1 MTDDIITIDKSKL
14 LLSRDKAGELVLKK
28 DAEAELRK
36 VLELKKFAES
46 LYDWVQDKLGQA
58 MNERKI
64 KKVIAGNIVVRYG
77 YHGERYQIRE
87 GTDEKYTK
95 EVVYTKPNA
104 ETIDEFVESNGELP
118 EGVVLKERNAK
129 ASISFRE
136 EE

>member
-1 MTDDIITIDKSKL
+1 MTDDIITIDKSKIEL
-14 LLSRDKAGELVLKK
+14 IKVKAGELALTKG
-28 DAEAELRK
+28 AEAELRK
-36 VLELKKFAES
+36 VLEFRKLAEEI
-46 LYDWVQDKLGQA
+46 YDYVQDKLGQV